1 MLKIMT
7 ALENENIN
15 KELRKIKNI
24 EIVSKDIQYKEGI
37 LEILEDNK
45 NIDFIFINKNIEGE
59 ISFENLVKKIKEI
72 NNKIKII
79 LVINR
84 KEEKNKYINNK
95 YYFKILYEKEMIE
108 NTVQNILNNQ
118 GKIFIEDKDI
128 ENNKKLLKDNKIIKK
143 LRKKL
148 LNIKLKK
155 MKINNKIINKIKY
168 LLNKKNIRKVNDNKN
183 IKYYKK
189 CIVIYTIGVNGI
201 GKSSIIINLSKTLSY
216 LNRKILIIDLD
227 LINNSIH
234 SILGVK
240 KSQQENYKIK
250 INKNL
255 EIISPNVFDIDEK
268 DIIDKINLLIIK
280 NRKNYDYIF
289 IDTNSYDSYLID
301 NMEKRYEIINNSDYI
316 LFISGCNLL
325 EINKS
330 VNLLDNYINK
340 LNIKEN
346 KLKII
351 FNKYSKFS
359 INIKLLKKFFNE
371 IEIIGYLKDDEKY
384 NCLINK
390 NNKNFNRLKKIRN
403 EYLKIVNLIDKI

>member
-95 YYFKILYEKEMIE
+95 YYFKILYDKEMIE

-118 GKIFIEDKDI
+118 GKNFIENKDI
-128 ENNKKLLKDNKIIKK
+128 ENNEKLLKYNKKINK
-143 LRKKL
+143 LRKNI

-155 MKINNKIINKIKY
+155 KKIINKIINKIKY
-168 LLNKKNIRKVNDNKN
+168 LLKQKNIRKVNDNKN

-255 EIISPNVFDIDEK
+255 DIISPNVFDIDEK

>member
-1 MLKIMT
+1 MLKIIT

-45 NIDFIFINKNIEGE
+45 NVDFIFINKNIEGE

-95 YYFKILYEKEMIE
+95 YYFKILYDKEMIE

-118 GKIFIEDKDI
+118 GKNFIENKDI
-128 ENNKKLLKDNKIIKK
+128 ENNEKLLKYNKKINK
-143 LRKKL
+143 LRKNI

-155 MKINNKIINKIKY
+155 IKINNKIINKIKY

-301 NMEKRYEIINNSDYI
+301 NMEKRYEIINNSDCI

-351 FNKYSKFS
+351 FNKFSKFS
-359 INIKLLKKFFNE
+359 INIKLLKNIFNE

>member
-1 MLKIMT
+1 
-7 ALENENIN
+7 
-15 KELRKIKNI
+15 
-24 EIVSKDIQYKEGI
+24 
-37 LEILEDNK
+37 
-45 NIDFIFINKNIEGE
+45 
-59 ISFENLVKKIKEI
+59 
-72 NNKIKII
+72 
-79 LVINR
+79 
-84 KEEKNKYINNK
+84 
-95 YYFKILYEKEMIE
+95 MIE

-118 GKIFIEDKDI
+118 GKNFIENKDI
-128 ENNKKLLKDNKIIKK
+128 ENNEKLLKYNKKINK
-143 LRKKL
+143 LRKNI

-155 MKINNKIINKIKY
+155 MKIINKIINKIKY
-168 LLNKKNIRKVNDNKN
+168 LLKQKNIRKVNDNKN

-240 KSQQENYKIK
+240 KSQQKNYKIK

-255 EIISPNVFDIDEK
+255 DIISPNVFDIDEK

-289 IDTNSYDSYLID
+289 IDTNPYDSYFID
-301 NMEKRYEIINNSDYI
+301 NMKKRYEIINNSDYI

-330 VNLLDNYINK
+330 VNLLENYINK

>member
-95 YYFKILYEKEMIE
+95 YYFKILYDKEMIE

-118 GKIFIEDKDI
+118 GKNFIENKDI
-128 ENNKKLLKDNKIIKK
+128 ENNEKLLKYNKKINK
-143 LRKKL
+143 LRKNI

-155 MKINNKIINKIKY
+155 MKIINKIKY
-168 LLNKKNIRKVNDNKN
+168 LLKQKDIRKVNDNKN

-255 EIISPNVFDIDEK
+255 DIISPNVFDIDEK

-289 IDTNSYDSYLID
+289 IDTNSYDSYFID
-301 NMEKRYEIINNSDYI
+301 NMKKRYEIINNSDYI

-330 VNLLDNYINK
+330 VNLLENYINK

-351 FNKYSKFS
+351 FNKYNKFS
-359 INIKLLKKFFNE
+359 IKIKLLKNIFNE